1 MTDRSWPALDGNL
14 HFLRQGITLLERL
27 GDDTYAS
34 DVGRHSP
41 VGAQYRH
48 VLEHYQCLLAGVGGG
63 RVDYDA
69 RARDPLIE
77 QDRDHALQAT
87 RDLLQEIASLPHDP
101 NRSLTVQMDCGG
113 GGTCPEWSRSS
124 LGRELQFLASHT
136 VHHYALIALLLEA
149 LGEEVPAGLG
159 VAPSTLT
166 HQRAGR

>member
-1 MTDRSWPALDGNL
+1 M
-14 HFLRQGITLLERL
+14 HFLLQGVSLLERL
-27 GDDTYAS
+27 GDAPYTS
-34 DVGRHSP
+34 TVGRHSP

-48 VLEHYQCLLAGVGGG
+48 VLEHYQCLLAGLDGGC
-63 RVDYDA
+63 VDYDA

-77 QDRDHALQAT
+77 RDRGHALRT
-87 RDLLQEIASLPHDP
+87 THDLLQTIASLPSDP
-101 NRSLTVQMDCGG
+101 DLSLEVQMDCGG

-149 LGEEVPAGLG
+149 QGEEVPTDFG

>member
-1 MTDRSWPALDGNL
+1 VTDGSWPALDGNQ
-14 HFLRQGITLLERL
+14 HFLHQGVALLEQL
-27 GDDTYAS
+27 SDTTYGSA
-34 DVGRHSP
+34 VGRHSP

-48 VLEHYQCLLAGVGGG
+48 VLEHYQCLLAGVGEG

-77 QDRDHALQAT
+77 RDRGHALQVT
-87 RDLLQEIASLPHDP
+87 RDLLQTIAALPHDP
-101 NRSLTVQMDCGG
+101 DLSLVVQMDCGG
-113 GGTCPEWSRSS
+113 GETCREWCRSS

-149 LGEEVPAGLG
+149 QGEEVPPDFG

>member
-14 HFLRQGITLLERL
+14 CFLRQGISLLDQL
-27 GDDTYAS
+27 GDATYAS
-34 DVGRHSP
+34 AVGRHSP

-48 VLEHYQCLLAGVGGG
+48 VLEHYQCLLTGLDDGC
-63 RVDYDA
+63 VDYDA

-77 QDRDHALQAT
+77 RDRGHALRTT
-87 RDLLQEIASLPHDP
+87 RDLLQAIASLPPDP
-101 NRSLTVQMDCGG
+101 DLSLEVRMDCGG
-113 GGTCPEWSRSS
+113 GGACPEWSRSS

-149 LGEEVPAGLG
+149 QGEEVPADLG
-159 VAPSTLT
+159 VAPSTLA